1 MDDRQTQRLLD
12 LLFYR
17 FERNGTSLYA
27 LIDAAREHGIHHWI
41 KSSGFEYSCLF
52 TGHLSEDLLAASPY
66 LLRIVPG
73 SVTLPQLIEQGWGH
87 SWGLYLAATAGLVEV
102 RRHLRRLLQVR
113 TENHKRLF
121 FRYYDPRVLRPFL
134 PTCQPAQ
141 LAEVFGPIQRFDVE
155 SADGSQ
161 LLRFRLIAELAAP
174 ATLRSWTYPL
184 SESRDADD
192 DRASL
197 SAGYGPLTR

>member
-27 LIDAAREHGIHHWI
+27 LVDAARGHGIHHWI
-41 KSSGFEYSCLF
+41 KASGFEYSCLF
-52 TGHLSEDLLAASPY
+52 TGQLSDELLAASPY

-73 SVTLPQLIEQGWGH
+73 SVSLPRLIEQGWGH
-87 SWGLYLAATAGLVEV
+87 AWGLFLAAHAGLVEV

-121 FRYYDPRVLRPFL
+121 FRYYDPRVLRSFL
-134 PTCQPAQ
+134 PTCQAAQ
-141 LAEVFGPIQRFDVE
+141 LSEVFGPIQRFDIE

-161 LLRFRLIAELAAP
+161 LLRFRLIAEPGAV
-174 ATLRSWTYPL
+174 ATLRNWTYPL

-192 DRASL
+192 DRAGIPS
-197 SAGYGPLTR
+197 GYGRLTR

>member
-1 MDDRQTQRLLD
+1 VDDRQTQRLLD

-17 FERNGTSLYA
+17 FEREGTSLYA
-27 LIDAAREHGIHHWI
+27 LVDAARERGIHDWI
-41 KSSGFEYSCLF
+41 KASGFEYSCLF
-52 TGHLSEDLLAASPY
+52 TGQLSGDLLAASPY

-73 SVTLPQLIEQGWGH
+73 SVTLPRLIDQGWGH
-87 SWGLYLAATAGLVEV
+87 SWGLFLAAHAGLVEV
-102 RRHLRRLLQVR
+102 RRHLRRLLQIR
-113 TENHKRLF
+113 TENRKRLF
-121 FRYYDPRVLRPFL
+121 FRYYDPRVLRSFL

-161 LLRFRLIAELAAP
+161 LLRFRLIAEPAAL
-174 ATLRSWTYPL
+174 ATLRSWSYPL

-197 SAGYGPLTR
+197 TSRIQ

>member
-17 FERNGTSLYA
+17 YEREGTSLYA
-27 LIDAAREHGIHHWI
+27 LIDAARERGIHHWI
-41 KSSGFEYSCLF
+41 KASGFEYSCLF

-73 SVTLPQLIEQGWGH
+73 SVTLPRLIEQGWGH
-87 SWGLYLAATAGLVEV
+87 SWGIFLAATAGLVAV

-155 SADGSQ
+155 AEDSSQ
-161 LLRFRLIAELAAP
+161 LLRFRLIPEPSAP
-174 ATLRSWTYPL
+174 ANLRTWTYAL
-184 SESRDADD
+184 SASQDSDD
-192 DRASL
+192 DRGSL
-197 SAGYGPLTR
+197 VRQRG

>member
-27 LIDAAREHGIHHWI
+27 LVDAARDRGIHHWI
-41 KSSGFEYSCLF
+41 KASGFEYSCLF
-52 TGHLSEDLLAASPY
+52 TGQLSEELLAASPY

-73 SVTLPQLIEQGWGH
+73 SVSLPRLIEQGWGH
-87 SWGLYLAATAGLVEV
+87 SWGLFLAAHAGLVEV

-121 FRYYDPRVLRPFL
+121 FRYYDPRVLRIFL
-134 PTCQPAQ
+134 PTCQPAK
-141 LAEVFGPIQRFDVE
+141 LAEVFGPIQRFDME
-155 SADGSQ
+155 AEDISQ
-161 LLRFRLIAELAAP
+161 LLRFRLIPEQSAP
-174 ATLRSWTYPL
+174 ANLRTWTYAL
-184 SESRDADD
+184 SASQDSDD
-192 DRASL
+192 DRGSL
-197 SAGYGPLTR
+197 FRQRG

>member
-1 MDDRQTQRLLD
+1 M
-12 LLFYR
+12 
-17 FERNGTSLYA
+17 
-27 LIDAAREHGIHHWI
+27 
-41 KSSGFEYSCLF
+41 
-52 TGHLSEDLLAASPY
+52 
-66 LLRIVPG
+66 
-73 SVTLPQLIEQGWGH
+73 
-87 SWGLYLAATAGLVEV
+87 
-102 RRHLRRLLQVR
+102 RRLLQFR